1 MVRVLDHNFKERR
14 RLVIADATLVEL
26 VLPNGSAADPR
37 TPFSVGLE
45 WQPGQIDDQAGSGAA
60 VKSPITKR
68 KPILCANFRTGGLP
82 FDAGFVT

>member
-1 MVRVLDHNFKERR
+1 M
-14 RLVIADATLVEL
+14 
-26 VLPNGSAADPR
+26 PNGSAADPR